1 MVPRGHHRAP
11 CRGPTPRFLL
21 PLPVPRHRGATG
33 VLPTLLRLR
42 LPSPEPG
49 DPAGV
54 MLAAL
59 CPAWWLGPS
68 RGRRTRWPGPHL
80 LLAGFPGCDGAG
92 GCRRGHGRPRAATR
106 GKDRA
111 APFRR
116 LHTKRAFSRVALS
129 RAADLNTENHG
140 KCVLV
145 QRLIIIILK
154 NVDRC
159 LHLSYS
165 ANYGQGL
172 NLVRK
177 ATCGCKLCASVVLGD
192 SLGVPARV
200 SPERAAPACGSLRT
214 GRASSA
220 RCS

>member
-1 MVPRGHHRAP
+1 MSGPDATLPLAAPRPAPPRGHRRPPHSAQAP
-11 CRGPTPRFLL
+11 TAFAGARRPGRGDAGCA
-21 PLPVPRHRGATG
+21 VPRLVARTESWEEDALAGAAPPAG
-33 VLPTLLRLR
+33 RLPRLR
-42 LPSPEPG
+42 
-49 DPAGV
+49 
-54 MLAAL
+54 
-59 CPAWWLGPS
+59 
-68 RGRRTRWPGPHL
+68 RGWRLQTG
-80 LLAGFPGCDGAG
+80 
-92 GCRRGHGRPRAATR
+92 PRAATR

-145 QRLIIIILK
+145 QRLIIIIFK